1 MAENITMTT
10 VNNNKRIAKN
20 TMMLYIRMILVMGI
34 TLFTSRIILDAL
46 GEENYGIYNVVGGVV
61 AMFGFFSS
69 TLASSCQRYFS
80 YYIGKDDKKELSK
93 VFRLNMSVFILLALV
108 VLFIAETIG
117 LWFINTKLNIEESR
131 IFAMN
136 CVYQCSLLSFFCS
149 IVLVPYNALIISY
162 EKMSAFAYISIVEVL
177 LKLLLAILL
186 TYLLFDKLILYAVMM
201 LFCQVIITLYY
212 YIYCQRNIAE
222 SKYAFYW
229 EKDRFKEILSYS
241 GWHLIGALSVIVKNQ
256 GVNIL
261 INTFYNPIVNAG
273 RAIAFQVTTAT
284 DSLSNNFFVAAKP
297 QIYKYYAQKD
307 YEELHKLILRSSK
320 VCFLLI
326 LIIAIPLLIN
336 TSAILSLWLKNVPS
350 YAILFTQ
357 LALINAVID
366 SMNGPAIASA
376 LATANIKKFELITGS
391 LMILNL
397 PVSYIVLKM
406 GAIPEMTIIVS
417 IVISLVTI
425 IVRAFILKELI
436 HLSVIEY
443 IQKTFLPL
451 MFVGIISGILSYG
464 ISIFFKDGLF
474 RIMVTSIIS
483 VCIIVIFFYIICLS
497 KSEKIAISNF
507 IKNKI
512 KK

>member
-1 MAENITMTT
+1 MTT
-10 VNNNKRIAKN
+10 VDNNKRIAKN

-80 YYIGKDDKKELSK
+80 YYIGKNDREELSN
-93 VFRLNMSVFILLALV
+93 VFRLNMSVFLLLALII
-108 VLFIAETIG
+108 LLIAETLG
-117 LWFINTKLNIEESR
+117 LWFINAKLNIEESR

-136 CVYQCSLLSFFCS
+136 CVYQCSLLSFFFS

-162 EKMSAFAYISIVEVL
+162 EKMSAFAYISIVEVM

-186 TYLLFDKLILYAVMM
+186 TYLLYDKLILYAVMM
-201 LFCQVIITLYY
+201 LFCQVVITLYY
-212 YIYCQRNIAE
+212 YIYCRRNIQE
-222 SKYAFYW
+222 SQYTFYW
-229 EKDRFKEILSYS
+229 EKNKFKEILSYS

-297 QIYKYYAQKD
+297 QIYKYYAQRNYK
-307 YEELHKLILRSSK
+307 ELHNLILRSSK

-326 LIIAIPLLIN
+326 LIIAVPLLIN
-336 TSAILSLWLKNVPS
+336 TNAVLSLWLKNVPS
-350 YAILFTQ
+350 YAVLFTQ
-357 LALINAVID
+357 LALINAIID

-376 LATANIKKFELITGS
+376 LATANIKKFEIITGT

-397 PVSYIVLKM
+397 PVSYIVLRL
-406 GAIPEMTIIVS
+406 GAIPEMTIVVS
-417 IVISLVTI
+417 IIISLIMIV
-425 IVRAFILKELI
+425 VRAFILKELI
-436 HLSVIEY
+436 HLSVMEY

-451 MFVGIISGILSYG
+451 IFVSILSGIFSYF
-464 ISIFFKDGLF
+464 ISTLF
-474 RIMVTSIIS
+474 GDNLYDIIVTSVIS
-483 VCIIVIFFYIICLS
+483 VCLILILFYLVCLS
-497 KSEKIAISNF
+497 KSEKVVISNYVV
-507 IKNKI
+507 KKI

>member
-1 MAENITMTT
+1 MTT
-10 VNNNKRIAKN
+10 VDNNKRIAKN

-80 YYIGKDDKKELSK
+80 YYIGKNDREELSN
-93 VFRLNMSVFILLALV
+93 VFRLNMSVFLLLALII
-108 VLFIAETIG
+108 LLIAETLG
-117 LWFINTKLNIEESR
+117 LWFINAKLNIEESR

-136 CVYQCSLLSFFCS
+136 CVYQCSLLSFFFS

-162 EKMSAFAYISIVEVL
+162 EKMSAFAYISIVEVM

-186 TYLLFDKLILYAVMM
+186 TYLLYDKLILYAVMM
-201 LFCQVIITLYY
+201 LFCQVVITLYY
-212 YIYCQRNIAE
+212 YIYCRRNIQE
-222 SKYAFYW
+222 SQYTFYW
-229 EKDRFKEILSYS
+229 EKNKFKEILSYS

-297 QIYKYYAQKD
+297 QIYKYYAQRNYK
-307 YEELHKLILRSSK
+307 ELHNLILRSSK

-326 LIIAIPLLIN
+326 LIIAVPLLIN
-336 TSAILSLWLKNVPS
+336 TNAVLSLWLKNVPS
-350 YAILFTQ
+350 YAVLFTQ
-357 LALINAVID
+357 LALINAIID

-376 LATANIKKFELITGS
+376 LATANIKKFEIITGT

-397 PVSYIVLKM
+397 PVSYIVLRL
-406 GAIPEMTIIVS
+406 GAIPEMTIVVS
-417 IVISLVTI
+417 IIISLITI
-425 IVRAFILKELI
+425 VVRAFILKELI
-436 HLSVIEY
+436 HLSVMEY

-451 MFVGIISGILSYG
+451 IFVSILSGIFSYF
-464 ISIFFKDGLF
+464 ISTLF
-474 RIMVTSIIS
+474 GDNLYDIIVTSVIS
-483 VCIIVIFFYIICLS
+483 VCLILILFYLVCLS
-497 KSEKIAISNF
+497 KSEKVVNR
-507 IKNKI
+507 KYVVKKI

>member
-1 MAENITMTT
+1 MTT
-10 VNNNKRIAKN
+10 ADNNKRIAKN

-80 YYIGKDDKKELSK
+80 YYIGKNDREELSNI
-93 VFRLNMSVFILLALV
+93 FRLNMSVFLLLALII
-108 VLFIAETIG
+108 LLIAETLG
-117 LWFINTKLNIEESR
+117 LWFINAKLNIEESR

-136 CVYQCSLLSFFCS
+136 CVYQCSLLSFFFS

-162 EKMSAFAYISIVEVL
+162 EKMSAFAYISIVEVM

-186 TYLLFDKLILYAVMM
+186 TYLLYDKLILYAVMM
-201 LFCQVIITLYY
+201 LFCQAVITLYY
-212 YIYCQRNIAE
+212 YIYCRRNIQE
-222 SKYAFYW
+222 SQYTFYW
-229 EKDRFKEILSYS
+229 EKNKFKEILSYS

-297 QIYKYYAQKD
+297 QIYKYYAQRNYK
-307 YEELHKLILRSSK
+307 ELHNLILRSSK

-326 LIIAIPLLIN
+326 LIIAVPLLIN
-336 TSAILSLWLKNVPS
+336 TNAVLSLWLKNVPS
-350 YAILFTQ
+350 YAELFTQ
-357 LALINAVID
+357 LALINVIID

-376 LATANIKKFELITGS
+376 LATANIKKFEIITGT

-397 PVSYIVLKM
+397 PVSYIVLRL
-406 GAIPEMTIIVS
+406 GAIPEMTIVVS
-417 IVISLVTI
+417 IIISLITI
-425 IVRAFILKELI
+425 VVRAFILKELI
-436 HLSVIEY
+436 HLSVMEY

-451 MFVGIISGILSYG
+451 IFVSILSGIFSYF
-464 ISIFFKDGLF
+464 ISTLF
-474 RIMVTSIIS
+474 GDNLYDIIVTSVIS
-483 VCIIVIFFYIICLS
+483 VCLILILFYLVCLS
-497 KSEKIAISNF
+497 KSEKVVIRNYVV
-507 IKNKI
+507 KKI

>member
-1 MAENITMTT
+1 MTT
-10 VNNNKRIAKN
+10 VDNNKRIAKN

-80 YYIGKDDKKELSK
+80 YYIGKNDREELSN
-93 VFRLNMSVFILLALV
+93 VFRLNMSVFLLLALII
-108 VLFIAETIG
+108 LLIAETLG
-117 LWFINTKLNIEESR
+117 LWFINAKLNIEESR

-136 CVYQCSLLSFFCS
+136 CVYQCSLLSFFFS

-162 EKMSAFAYISIVEVL
+162 EKMSAFAYISIVEVM

-186 TYLLFDKLILYAVMM
+186 TYLLYDKLILYAVMM
-201 LFCQVIITLYY
+201 LFCQVVITLYY
-212 YIYCQRNIAE
+212 YIYCRRNIQE
-222 SKYAFYW
+222 SQYTFYW
-229 EKDRFKEILSYS
+229 EKNKFKEILSYS

-297 QIYKYYAQKD
+297 QIYKYYAQRNYK
-307 YEELHKLILRSSK
+307 ELHNLILRSSK

-326 LIIAIPLLIN
+326 LIIAVPLLIN
-336 TSAILSLWLKNVPS
+336 TNAVLSLWLKNVPS
-350 YAILFTQ
+350 YAVLFTQ
-357 LALINAVID
+357 LALINAIID

-376 LATANIKKFELITGS
+376 LATANIKKFEIITGT

-397 PVSYIVLKM
+397 PVSYIVLRL
-406 GAIPEMTIIVS
+406 GAIPEMTIVVS
-417 IVISLVTI
+417 IIISLITI
-425 IVRAFILKELI
+425 VVRAFILKELI
-436 HLSVIEY
+436 HLSVMEY

-451 MFVGIISGILSYG
+451 IFVSILSGIFSYF
-464 ISIFFKDGLF
+464 ISTLF
-474 RIMVTSIIS
+474 GDNLYDIIVTSVIS
-483 VCIIVIFFYIICLS
+483 VCLILILFYLVCLS
-497 KSEKIAISNF
+497 KSEKVVISNYVV
-507 IKNKI
+507 KKI

>member
-1 MAENITMTT
+1 
-10 VNNNKRIAKN
+10 
-20 TMMLYIRMILVMGI
+20 MMLYIRMILVMGI

-80 YYIGKDDKKELSK
+80 FYIGKDDNEELSK
-93 VFRLNMSVFILLALV
+93 VFRLNMSVFILLAFVIL
-108 VLFIAETIG
+108 LFAETLG
-117 LWFINTKLNIEESR
+117 LWFINTRLNIEESR

-186 TYLLFDKLILYAVMM
+186 PHLLYDKLILYAIMM
-201 LFCQVIITLYY
+201 LSCQIVITLYY
-212 YIYCQRNIAE
+212 YTYCRKNIAE
-222 SKYAFYW
+222 SKYTFYW
-229 EKDRFKEILSYS
+229 DKNRFREILSYS
-241 GWHLIGALSVIVKNQ
+241 GWHLIGALSVIIKNQ

-261 INTFYNPIVNAG
+261 INTFYSPIVNAG

-326 LIIAIPLLIN
+326 LIIAVPLLIN
-336 TSAILSLWLKNVPS
+336 TNAVLSLWLKDVPS
-350 YAILFTQ
+350 YAVLFTQ
-357 LALINAVID
+357 LALINAIVD

-376 LATANIKKFELITGS
+376 LATANIKKFEIITGA

-397 PVSYIVLKM
+397 PISYLVLKM
-406 GAIPEMTIIVS
+406 GAIPEVTIIVS
-417 IVISLVTI
+417 IVISLITI
-425 IVRAFILKELI
+425 IIRAFILKELI
-436 HLSVIEY
+436 FLSVIEY
-443 IQKTFLPL
+443 IQRTFLPL
-451 MFVGIISGILSYG
+451 MFVGIISGMLSYG
-464 ISIFFKDGLF
+464 ISLFFTDGVF
-474 RIMVTSIIS
+474 HIVVTSLIS
-483 VCIIVIFFYIICLS
+483 VCIILIFFYSICLS
-497 KSEKIAISNF
+497 RGEKIVISNF
-507 IKNKI
+507 IKDKI